1 MVNNFK
7 LIILLL
13 LAFFIPIT
21 LSNDL
26 SDHVPSLLK
35 NNPEHSHL
43 LRLVAAISEQG
54 HFSKKKISNESSH
67 LILKNYLNT
76 LDSQKIYFT
85 QSDINY
91 FQRYR
96 YKIDDA
102 LKNGNLEPIF
112 DIFRI
117 YRLRVQQ
124 RIEYSIKIINSTNS
138 FLVDDEYD
146 FSRDN
151 VKWQKDVS
159 ILDTSWEK
167 KSKNDLLS
175 ILLAGQEINTAKKTL
190 NKRYQKFLNRINN
203 YDSNDVID
211 IFLNSYVHFLD
222 PHSNY
227 LNPNRAEEYEI
238 QTTLSYQGIGA
249 RLELSD
255 DYVQIESIIPGSPA
269 FKNGELK
276 PLDKIIG
283 VLDNESNDLIDV
295 IGWELDE
302 VVKLIRGPKNTD
314 VTLQILPTG
323 SNPDG
328 NPYLLTL
335 ERDEVELE
343 QQAASSYIE
352 TINNAQGTYSIGII
366 KVPSF
371 YQDFAARR
379 RGDKDYRSTTLDVK
393 KIVENLVDIGI
404 DALTIDLRGNSGG
417 LLDEAAS
424 LTGLFIN
431 DGPLVQ
437 LKDTNEKIDVIED
450 PIPGSIYDGPMVVLI
465 DRFSA
470 SASEIFAG
478 AIQDYRRGIIIGQ
491 KTYGKGSVQ
500 SLYPLDRYSRFTSKK
515 GFGQLTLTIAKYY
528 RVTGAGT
535 QNKGVIPDIVLPSF
549 IDEKLIGEE
558 TKINSLPWDKIP
570 SLEFN
575 TNNSLKEPIH
585 FIENNFKSR
594 SENNLP
600 FDYLKE
606 DIKRSFEQRENSIVS
621 LNIETR
627 TASREQILKDNK
639 GRRSSRLKALG
650 FEEDSF
656 DDFRNQTILNEIY
669 NMVVDYINYLNP
681 PVLNDEENL
690 FVEVSNQ

>member
-7 LIILLL
+7 LITLLL
-13 LAFFIPIT
+13 LVFFTPIT

-26 SDHVPSLLK
+26 LDYVPALLK

-43 LRLVAAISEQG
+43 LKLVAAISEQG
-54 HFSKKKISNESSH
+54 HFSKKKITNESSH
-67 LILKNYLNT
+67 LILNNYLNT

-138 FLVDDEYD
+138 FLADEEYD
-146 FSRDN
+146 FGRDN

-255 DYVQIESIIPGSPA
+255 DYVQIQSIIPGSPA

-283 VLDNESNDLIDV
+283 VLDNESNDLVDV

-352 TINNAQGTYSIGII
+352 TIINSQGTYSIGII

-371 YQDFAARR
+371 YQDFTARR

-437 LKDTNEKIDVIED
+437 LKGTNEKIDVIED

-478 AIQDYRRGIIIGQ
+478 AIQDYSRGIIIGQ

-594 SENNLP
+594 SENNLS

-627 TASREQILKDNK
+627 TASREQILKENK

-656 DDFRNQTILNEIY
+656 DDFRDQTILNEIY

-690 FVEVSNQ
+690 LVEVTNQ

>member
-1 MVNNFK
+1 
-7 LIILLL
+7 
-13 LAFFIPIT
+13 
-21 LSNDL
+21 
-26 SDHVPSLLK
+26 
-35 NNPEHSHL
+35 
-43 LRLVAAISEQG
+43 
-54 HFSKKKISNESSH
+54 SKKKITNESSH
-67 LILKNYLNT
+67 LILNNYLNT

-238 QTTLSYQGIGA
+238 QTRLSYQGIGA

-255 DYVQIESIIPGSPA
+255 DYVQIQSIIPGSPA

-283 VLDNESNDLIDV
+283 VLDNESNDLVDV

-302 VVKLIRGPKNTD
+302 VVKLIRGPKNTN

-343 QQAASSYIE
+343 QQTASSYIE
-352 TINNAQGTYSIGII
+352 TIKNAQGTYSIGII

-371 YQDFAARR
+371 YQDFTARR

-393 KIVENLVDIGI
+393 KIVESLVDIGI

-437 LKDTNEKIDVIED
+437 LKGTNEKIDVIED

-478 AIQDYRRGIIIGQ
+478 AIQDYSRGIIIGQ

-570 SLEFN
+570 SLEFK

-594 SENNLP
+594 SENNLS

-627 TASREQILKDNK
+627 TASREQILKENK

-690 FVEVSNQ
+690 LVEVTNQ

>member
-146 FSRDN
+146 FSREN

-190 NKRYQKFLNRINN
+190 NKRYQKFLSRINN

-255 DYVQIESIIPGSPA
+255 DYVQIQSIIPGSPA

-283 VLDNESNDLIDV
+283 VLDNESNDLVDV

-302 VVKLIRGPKNTD
+302 VVKLIRGPKNTN

-371 YQDFAARR
+371 YQDFTARR

-437 LKDTNEKIDVIED
+437 LKSTNEKIDVIED

-478 AIQDYRRGIIIGQ
+478 AIQDYKRGIIIGQ

-549 IDEKLIGEE
+549 IDERLIGEE

>member
-7 LIILLL
+7 LITLLL
-13 LAFFIPIT
+13 LVFFTPIT

-26 SDHVPSLLK
+26 LDHVPALLK

-43 LRLVAAISEQG
+43 LKLVAAISEQG
-54 HFSKKKISNESSH
+54 HFSKKKITNESSH
-67 LILKNYLNT
+67 LILNNYLNT

-138 FLVDDEYD
+138 FLADEEYD
-146 FSRDN
+146 FGRDN

-255 DYVQIESIIPGSPA
+255 DYVQIQSIIPGSPA

-283 VLDNESNDLIDV
+283 VLDNESNDLVDV

-352 TINNAQGTYSIGII
+352 TIINSQGTYSIGII

-371 YQDFAARR
+371 YQDFTARR

-437 LKDTNEKIDVIED
+437 LKGTNEKIDVIED

-478 AIQDYRRGIIIGQ
+478 AIQDYSRGIIIGQ

-594 SENNLP
+594 SENNLS

-627 TASREQILKDNK
+627 TASREQILKENK

-656 DDFRNQTILNEIY
+656 DDFRDQTILNEIY

-690 FVEVSNQ
+690 LVEVTNQ

>member
-7 LIILLL
+7 LITLLL

-26 SDHVPSLLK
+26 PDHVPSLLK
-35 NNPEHSHL
+35 YNPEHSHL

-96 YKIDDA
+96 YTIDDA

-146 FSRDN
+146 FSREN

-203 YDSNDVID
+203 YESNDVVD

-255 DYVQIESIIPGSPA
+255 DYVQIQSIIPGSPA

-283 VLDNESNDLIDV
+283 VLDNENNELIDV

-478 AIQDYRRGIIIGQ
+478 AIQDYKRGIIIGQ

-549 IDEKLIGEE
+549 IDERLIGEE

-650 FEEDSF
+650 FEEESF

>member
-1 MVNNFK
+1 MLNRYK
-7 LIILLL
+7 TIILLSL
-13 LAFFIPIT
+13 VIFTPIT
-21 LSNDL
+21 LSDDSAN
-26 SDHVPSLLK
+26 HVPSLLK
-35 NNPEHSHL
+35 SNPEQSHL
-43 LRLVAAISEQG
+43 LKLVTAISEQG
-54 HFSKKKISNESSH
+54 HFSKKKITNESSH

-76 LDSQKIYFT
+76 LDSQKMYFT

-102 LKNGNLEPIF
+102 LKNGNLEPVF

-124 RIEYSIKIINSTNS
+124 RIEYSMNTINSTTS
-138 FLVDDEYD
+138 FIANEEYD
-146 FSRDN
+146 FRREN
-151 VKWQKDVS
+151 TQWQKDDA
-159 ILDTSWEK
+159 ILDTYWAK

-190 NKRYQKFLNRINN
+190 NKRYLKFLNRINN

-255 DYVQIESIIPGSPA
+255 EYVQIQGIIPGSPA

-283 VLDNESNDLIDV
+283 VLDNESNDMIDV

-302 VVKLIRGPKNTD
+302 VVKLIRGPKNTN

-323 SNPDG
+323 SNPDS

-352 TINNAQGTYSIGII
+352 TINNAQGSYSIGVI

-371 YQDFAARR
+371 YQDFTARR
-379 RGDKDYRSTTLDVK
+379 RGDKDYRSTTLDVE
-393 KIVENLVDIGI
+393 KIVENLVEIGI
-404 DALTIDLRGNSGG
+404 DAITIDLRGNSGG

-431 DGPLVQ
+431 EGPLVQ
-437 LKDTNEKIDVIED
+437 LKDTNEKIDVIND

-478 AIQDYRRGIIIGQ
+478 AIQDYSRGIIIGQ

-515 GFGQLTLTIAKYY
+515 GFGQLTLTVAKYY

-549 IDEKLIGEE
+549 IDENLIGEE
-558 TKINSLPWDKIP
+558 TKINALPWDRIP
-570 SLEFN
+570 SLKFN
-575 TNNSLKEPIH
+575 TNKSLKEPIY

-594 SENNLP
+594 SNNNLP

-606 DIKRSFEQRENSIVS
+606 DIKRSFEQREDSIVS

-627 TASREQILKDNK
+627 TASREQILNDNK
-639 GRRSSRLKALG
+639 DRRSNRLKVLG

-669 NMVVDYINYLNP
+669 HMVVDYINYLKP
-681 PVLNDEENL
+681 PVSTDKDNL
-690 FVEVSNQ
+690 YVEISN

>member
-7 LIILLL
+7 LITLLL

-26 SDHVPSLLK
+26 PDHVPSLLK
-35 NNPEHSHL
+35 YNPEHSHL

-96 YKIDDA
+96 YTIDDA

-146 FSRDN
+146 FSREN

-203 YDSNDVID
+203 YESNDVID

-227 LNPNRAEEYEI
+227 LNPHRAEEYEI

-255 DYVQIESIIPGSPA
+255 DYVQIQSIIPGSPA

-371 YQDFAARR
+371 YQDFTARR

-437 LKDTNEKIDVIED
+437 LKSTNEKIDVIED

-690 FVEVSNQ
+690 FVEASNQ

>member
-146 FSRDN
+146 FSREN

-190 NKRYQKFLNRINN
+190 NKRYQKFLSRINN

-283 VLDNESNDLIDV
+283 VLDNESNDLVDV

-302 VVKLIRGPKNTD
+302 VVKLIRGPKNTN

-437 LKDTNEKIDVIED
+437 LKSTNEKIDVIED

-690 FVEVSNQ
+690 FVEASNQ

>member
-146 FSRDN
+146 FSREN

-190 NKRYQKFLNRINN
+190 NKRYQKFLSRINN

-371 YQDFAARR
+371 YQDFTARR

-437 LKDTNEKIDVIED
+437 LKSTNEKIDVIED

-478 AIQDYRRGIIIGQ
+478 AIQDYKRGIIIGQ

-500 SLYPLDRYSRFTSKK
+500 SLYPLDRYSRFTSRK

-690 FVEVSNQ
+690 FVEASNQ

>member
-146 FSRDN
+146 FSREN

-190 NKRYQKFLNRINN
+190 NKRYQKFLSRINN

-255 DYVQIESIIPGSPA
+255 DYVQIQSIIPGSPA

-283 VLDNESNDLIDV
+283 VLDNESNDLVDV

>member
-238 QTTLSYQGIGA
+238 QTRLSYQGIGA

-255 DYVQIESIIPGSPA
+255 DYVQIQSIIPGSPA

-343 QQAASSYIE
+343 QQTASSYIE

-371 YQDFAARR
+371 YQDFTARR

-437 LKDTNEKIDVIED
+437 LKGTNEKIDVIED

-478 AIQDYRRGIIIGQ
+478 AIQDYSRGIIIGQ

>member
-146 FSRDN
+146 FSREN

-190 NKRYQKFLNRINN
+190 NKRYQKFLSRINN

-255 DYVQIESIIPGSPA
+255 DYVQIQSIIPGSPA

-371 YQDFAARR
+371 YQDFTARR

-478 AIQDYRRGIIIGQ
+478 AIQDYKRGIIIGQ

-549 IDEKLIGEE
+549 IDERLIGEE

>member
-1 MVNNFK
+1 MLNRYK
-7 LIILLL
+7 TIILLSL
-13 LAFFIPIT
+13 VIFTPIT
-21 LSNDL
+21 LSDDSAN
-26 SDHVPSLLK
+26 HVPSLLK
-35 NNPEHSHL
+35 SNPEQSHL
-43 LRLVAAISEQG
+43 LKLVTAISEQG
-54 HFSKKKISNESSH
+54 HFSKKKITNESSH

-76 LDSQKIYFT
+76 LDSQKMYFT

-102 LKNGNLEPIF
+102 LKNGNLEPVF

-124 RIEYSIKIINSTNS
+124 RIEYSMNTINSTTS
-138 FLVDDEYD
+138 FIANEEYD
-146 FSRDN
+146 FRREN
-151 VKWQKDVS
+151 TQWQKDDV
-159 ILDTSWEK
+159 ILDTYWAK

-190 NKRYQKFLNRINN
+190 NKRYLKFLNRINN

-238 QTTLSYQGIGA
+238 QTRLSYQGIGA

-255 DYVQIESIIPGSPA
+255 EYVQIQGIIPGSPA

-283 VLDNESNDLIDV
+283 VLDNESNDMIDV

-302 VVKLIRGPKNTD
+302 VVKLIRGPKNTN

-323 SNPDG
+323 SNPDS

-352 TINNAQGTYSIGII
+352 TINNAQGSYSIGVI

-371 YQDFAARR
+371 YQDFTARR
-379 RGDKDYRSTTLDVK
+379 RGDKDYRSTTLDVE
-393 KIVENLVDIGI
+393 KIVENLVEIGI
-404 DALTIDLRGNSGG
+404 DAITIDLRGNSGG

-431 DGPLVQ
+431 EGPLVQ
-437 LKDTNEKIDVIED
+437 LKDTNEKIDVIND

-478 AIQDYRRGIIIGQ
+478 AIQDYSRGIIIGQ

-515 GFGQLTLTIAKYY
+515 GFGQLTLTVAKYY

-549 IDEKLIGEE
+549 IDENLIGEE
-558 TKINSLPWDKIP
+558 TKINALPWDRIP
-570 SLEFN
+570 SLKFN
-575 TNNSLKEPIH
+575 TNKSLKEPIY

-594 SENNLP
+594 SNNNLP

-606 DIKRSFEQRENSIVS
+606 DIKRSFEQREDSIVS

-627 TASREQILKDNK
+627 TASREQILNDNK
-639 GRRSSRLKALG
+639 DRRSNRLKVLG

-669 NMVVDYINYLNP
+669 HMVVDYINYLKP
-681 PVLNDEENL
+681 PASTDKDNL
-690 FVEVSNQ
+690 YVEISN

>member
-7 LIILLL
+7 LITLLL
-13 LAFFIPIT
+13 LVFFTPIT

-26 SDHVPSLLK
+26 LDHVPALLK

-43 LRLVAAISEQG
+43 LKLVAAISEQG
-54 HFSKKKISNESSH
+54 HFSKKKITNESSH
-67 LILKNYLNT
+67 LILNNYLNT

-146 FSRDN
+146 FSREN

-190 NKRYQKFLNRINN
+190 NKRYKKFLNRINN
-203 YDSNDVID
+203 YESNDVID

-227 LNPNRAEEYEI
+227 LNPHRAEEYEI

-255 DYVQIESIIPGSPA
+255 DYVQIQSIIPGSPA

-283 VLDNESNDLIDV
+283 VLDNESNELIDV

-437 LKDTNEKIDVIED
+437 LKSTNEKIDVIED

-478 AIQDYRRGIIIGQ
+478 AIQDYKRGIIIGQ

-500 SLYPLDRYSRFTSKK
+500 SLYPLDRYSRFTSRK

-650 FEEDSF
+650 FEEESF

-690 FVEVSNQ
+690 LVEVTNQ

>member
-7 LIILLL
+7 LITLLL
-13 LAFFIPIT
+13 LVFFTPIT

-26 SDHVPSLLK
+26 LDHVPALLK

-43 LRLVAAISEQG
+43 LKLVTAISEQG
-54 HFSKKKISNESSH
+54 HFSKKKITNESSH
-67 LILKNYLNT
+67 LILNNYLNT

-138 FLVDDEYD
+138 FLADEEYD

-255 DYVQIESIIPGSPA
+255 DYVQIQSIIPGSPA

-283 VLDNESNDLIDV
+283 VLDNESNDLVDV

-352 TINNAQGTYSIGII
+352 TIKNAQGTYSIGII

-371 YQDFAARR
+371 YQDFTARR

-478 AIQDYRRGIIIGQ
+478 AIQDYSRGIIIGQ

-500 SLYPLDRYSRFTSKK
+500 SLYPLDRYSKFTSKK

-594 SENNLP
+594 SENNLS

-627 TASREQILKDNK
+627 TASREQILKENK

-690 FVEVSNQ
+690 LVEVTNQ

>member
-7 LIILLL
+7 LITLLL
-13 LAFFIPIT
+13 LVFFTPIT

-26 SDHVPSLLK
+26 LDHVPALLK

-43 LRLVAAISEQG
+43 LKLVTAISEQG
-54 HFSKKKISNESSH
+54 HFSKKKITNESSH
-67 LILKNYLNT
+67 LILNNYLNT

-138 FLVDDEYD
+138 FLADEEYD

-255 DYVQIESIIPGSPA
+255 DYVQIQSIIPGSPA

-283 VLDNESNDLIDV
+283 VLDNESNDLVDV

-352 TINNAQGTYSIGII
+352 TIKNAQGTYSIGII

-371 YQDFAARR
+371 YQDFTARR

-478 AIQDYRRGIIIGQ
+478 AIQDYSRGIIIGQ

-594 SENNLP
+594 SENNLS

-627 TASREQILKDNK
+627 TASREQILKENK

>member
-96 YKIDDA
+96 YTIDDA

-146 FSRDN
+146 FSRKN

-203 YDSNDVID
+203 YESNDVID

-227 LNPNRAEEYEI
+227 LNPHRAEEYEI

-255 DYVQIESIIPGSPA
+255 DYVQIQSIIPGSPA

-437 LKDTNEKIDVIED
+437 LKSTNEKIDVIED

-478 AIQDYRRGIIIGQ
+478 AIQDYKRGIIIGQ

-594 SENNLP
+594 SENNLS

-650 FEEDSF
+650 FEEESF

>member
-146 FSRDN
+146 FSREN

-190 NKRYQKFLNRINN
+190 NKRYQKFLSRINN

-255 DYVQIESIIPGSPA
+255 DYVQIQSIIPGSPA

-371 YQDFAARR
+371 YQDFTARR

-437 LKDTNEKIDVIED
+437 LKSTNEKIDVIED

-478 AIQDYRRGIIIGQ
+478 AIQDYKRGIIIGQ

-500 SLYPLDRYSRFTSKK
+500 SLYPLDRYSRFTSRK

>member
-7 LIILLL
+7 LITLLL

-26 SDHVPSLLK
+26 PDHVPSLLK
-35 NNPEHSHL
+35 YNPEHSHL

-190 NKRYQKFLNRINN
+190 NKRYQKFLSRINN

-255 DYVQIESIIPGSPA
+255 DYVQIQSIIPGSPA

-283 VLDNESNDLIDV
+283 VLDNESNDLVDV

-371 YQDFAARR
+371 YQDFTARR

-478 AIQDYRRGIIIGQ
+478 AIQDYSRGIIIGQ

-690 FVEVSNQ
+690 LVEVTNQ

>member
-85 QSDINY
+85 QTDINY

-146 FSRDN
+146 FSREN

-255 DYVQIESIIPGSPA
+255 DYVQIQSIIPGSPA

-283 VLDNESNDLIDV
+283 VLDNESNDLVDV

-371 YQDFAARR
+371 YQDFTARR

-437 LKDTNEKIDVIED
+437 LKSTNEKIDVIED

-690 FVEVSNQ
+690 FVEASNQ

>member
-1 MVNNFK
+1 MLNRYK
-7 LIILLL
+7 TIILLSL
-13 LAFFIPIT
+13 VIFTPIT
-21 LSNDL
+21 V
-26 SDHVPSLLK
+26 SDDSANHVPSLLK
-35 NNPEHSHL
+35 SNPEQSHL
-43 LRLVAAISEQG
+43 LKLVTAISEQG
-54 HFSKKKISNESSH
+54 HFSKKKITNESSH

-76 LDSQKIYFT
+76 LDSQKMYFT

-102 LKNGNLEPIF
+102 LKNGNLEPVF

-124 RIEYSIKIINSTNS
+124 RIEYSMNTINSTTS
-138 FLVDDEYD
+138 FIANEEYD
-146 FSRDN
+146 FRREN
-151 VKWQKDVS
+151 TQWQKDDA
-159 ILDTSWEK
+159 ILDTYWAK

-190 NKRYQKFLNRINN
+190 NKRYLKFLNRINN

-255 DYVQIESIIPGSPA
+255 EYVQIQGIIPGSPA

-302 VVKLIRGPKNTD
+302 VVKLIRGPKNTN

-323 SNPDG
+323 SNPDS

-352 TINNAQGTYSIGII
+352 TINNAQGSYSIGVI

-371 YQDFAARR
+371 YQDFTARR
-379 RGDKDYRSTTLDVK
+379 RGDKDYRSTTLDVE
-393 KIVENLVDIGI
+393 KIVENLVEIGI
-404 DALTIDLRGNSGG
+404 DAITIDLRGNSGG

-431 DGPLVQ
+431 EGPLVQ
-437 LKDTNEKIDVIED
+437 LKDTNEKIDVIND

-478 AIQDYRRGIIIGQ
+478 AIQDYSRGIIIGQ

-515 GFGQLTLTIAKYY
+515 GFGQLTLTVAKYY

-549 IDEKLIGEE
+549 IDENLIGEE
-558 TKINSLPWDKIP
+558 TKINALPWDRIP
-570 SLEFN
+570 SLKFN
-575 TNNSLKEPIH
+575 TNKSLKEPIY
-585 FIENNFKSR
+585 FIENHFKSR
-594 SENNLP
+594 SNNNLP

-606 DIKRSFEQRENSIVS
+606 DIKRSFEQREDSIVS

-627 TASREQILKDNK
+627 TASREQILNDNK
-639 GRRSSRLKALG
+639 DRRTNRLKVLG

-669 NMVVDYINYLNP
+669 HMVVDYINYLKP
-681 PVLNDEENL
+681 PASTDKDNL
-690 FVEVSNQ
+690 YVEIPN

>member
-146 FSRDN
+146 FSREN

-255 DYVQIESIIPGSPA
+255 DYVQIQSIIPGSPA

-283 VLDNESNDLIDV
+283 VLDNESNDLVDV

-302 VVKLIRGPKNTD
+302 VVKLIRGPKNTN

-371 YQDFAARR
+371 YQDFTARR

-437 LKDTNEKIDVIED
+437 LKSTNEKIDVIED

-690 FVEVSNQ
+690 FVEASNQ

>member
-7 LIILLL
+7 LITLLL

-26 SDHVPSLLK
+26 PDHVPSLLK
-35 NNPEHSHL
+35 YNPEHSHL

-146 FSRDN
+146 FSREN

-190 NKRYQKFLNRINN
+190 NKRYQKFLSRINN

-255 DYVQIESIIPGSPA
+255 DYVQIQSIIPGSPA

-371 YQDFAARR
+371 YQDFTARR

-690 FVEVSNQ
+690 LVEVTNQ

>member
-7 LIILLL
+7 LITLLL
-13 LAFFIPIT
+13 LVFFTPIT

-26 SDHVPSLLK
+26 LDHVPALLK

-43 LRLVAAISEQG
+43 LKLVAAISEQG
-54 HFSKKKISNESSH
+54 HFSKKKITNESSH
-67 LILKNYLNT
+67 LILNNYLNT

-124 RIEYSIKIINSTNS
+124 RIEYSIKIINSTSS
-138 FLVDDEYD
+138 FLADEEYD

-151 VKWQKDVS
+151 IKWQKDVS

-238 QTTLSYQGIGA
+238 QTRLSYQGIGA

-255 DYVQIESIIPGSPA
+255 DYVQIQSIIPGSPA

-283 VLDNESNDLIDV
+283 VLDNESNDLVDV

-352 TINNAQGTYSIGII
+352 TIKNAQGTYSIGII

-371 YQDFAARR
+371 YQDFTARR

-393 KIVENLVDIGI
+393 KIVENLLDIGI

-437 LKDTNEKIDVIED
+437 LKGINEKIDVIED

-478 AIQDYRRGIIIGQ
+478 AIQDYSRGIIIGQ

-594 SENNLP
+594 SENNLS

-627 TASREQILKDNK
+627 TASREQILKENK

-656 DDFRNQTILNEIY
+656 DDFRDQTILNEIY

-690 FVEVSNQ
+690 LVEVTNQ

>member
-54 HFSKKKISNESSH
+54 HFSKKKITNESSH
-67 LILKNYLNT
+67 LILNNYLNT

-146 FSRDN
+146 FSRKN

-190 NKRYQKFLNRINN
+190 NKRYQKFLSRINN

-437 LKDTNEKIDVIED
+437 LKSTNEKIDVIED

-478 AIQDYRRGIIIGQ
+478 AIQDYKRGIIIGQ

-549 IDEKLIGEE
+549 IDERLIGEE

-594 SENNLP
+594 SENNLS

-650 FEEDSF
+650 FEEESF

>member
-26 SDHVPSLLK
+26 PDHVPSLLK

-146 FSRDN
+146 FSREN

-190 NKRYQKFLNRINN
+190 NKRYQKFLSRINN

-371 YQDFAARR
+371 YQDFTARR

-437 LKDTNEKIDVIED
+437 LKSTNEKIDVIED

-690 FVEVSNQ
+690 FVEASNQ

>member
-146 FSRDN
+146 FSREN

-190 NKRYQKFLNRINN
+190 NKRYQKFLSRINN

-343 QQAASSYIE
+343 QQTASSYIE
-352 TINNAQGTYSIGII
+352 TIKNAQGTYSIGII

-371 YQDFAARR
+371 YQDFTARR

-437 LKDTNEKIDVIED
+437 LKSTNEKIDVIED

-478 AIQDYRRGIIIGQ
+478 AIQDYKRGIIIGQ

-690 FVEVSNQ
+690 FVEASNQ

>member
-146 FSRDN
+146 FSREN

-190 NKRYQKFLNRINN
+190 NKRYQKFLSRINN

-255 DYVQIESIIPGSPA
+255 DYVQIQSIIPGSPA

-371 YQDFAARR
+371 YQDFTARR

-437 LKDTNEKIDVIED
+437 LKSTNEKIDVIED

-690 FVEVSNQ
+690 FVEASNQ

>member
-146 FSRDN
+146 FSREN

-203 YDSNDVID
+203 YESNDVID

-227 LNPNRAEEYEI
+227 LNPHRAEEYEI

-478 AIQDYRRGIIIGQ
+478 AIQDYKRGIIIGQ

-500 SLYPLDRYSRFTSKK
+500 SLYPLDRYSRFTSRK

-549 IDEKLIGEE
+549 IDERLIGEE

>member
-1 MVNNFK
+1 MLNRYK
-7 LIILLL
+7 TIILLL
-13 LAFFIPIT
+13 LVIFTPIT
-21 LSNDL
+21 LSDDSAN
-26 SDHVPSLLK
+26 HVPSLLK
-35 NNPEHSHL
+35 SNPEQSHL
-43 LRLVAAISEQG
+43 LKLVTAISEQG
-54 HFSKKKISNESSH
+54 HFSKKKITNESSH

-76 LDSQKIYFT
+76 LDSQKMYFT

-102 LKNGNLEPIF
+102 LKNGNLEPVF

-124 RIEYSIKIINSTNS
+124 RIEYSMNTINSTTS
-138 FLVDDEYD
+138 FIANEEYD
-146 FSRDN
+146 FRREN
-151 VKWQKDVS
+151 TQWQKDDA
-159 ILDTSWEK
+159 ILDTYWAK

-190 NKRYQKFLNRINN
+190 NKRYLKFLNRINN

-255 DYVQIESIIPGSPA
+255 EYVQIQGIIPGSPA

-283 VLDNESNDLIDV
+283 VLDKESNDLIDV

-302 VVKLIRGPKNTD
+302 VVKLIRGPKNTN

-323 SNPDG
+323 SNPDS

-335 ERDEVELE
+335 ERDEDELE

-352 TINNAQGTYSIGII
+352 TINNAQGSYSIGVI

-371 YQDFAARR
+371 YQDFTARR
-379 RGDKDYRSTTLDVK
+379 RGDKDYRSTTLDVE
-393 KIVENLVDIGI
+393 KIVENLVEIGI
-404 DALTIDLRGNSGG
+404 DAITIDLRGNSGG

-431 DGPLVQ
+431 EGPLVQ
-437 LKDTNEKIDVIED
+437 LKDTNEKIDVIND

-478 AIQDYRRGIIIGQ
+478 AIQDYSRGIIIGQ

-515 GFGQLTLTIAKYY
+515 GFGQLTLTVAKYY

-549 IDEKLIGEE
+549 IDESLIGEE
-558 TKINSLPWDKIP
+558 TKINALPWDTIP
-570 SLEFN
+570 SLKFN
-575 TNNSLKEPIH
+575 TNKSLKEPIY

-594 SENNLP
+594 SNNNLP

-627 TASREQILKDNK
+627 TASREQILIDNK
-639 GRRSSRLKALG
+639 GRRSNRLKVLG

-669 NMVVDYINYLNP
+669 YMVVDYINYLKP
-681 PVLNDEENL
+681 TASTDEDNL
-690 FVEVSNQ
+690 FVEISN

>member
-146 FSRDN
+146 FSREN

-190 NKRYQKFLNRINN
+190 NKRYQKFLSRINN

-437 LKDTNEKIDVIED
+437 LKSTNEKIDVIED

-570 SLEFN
+570 SLEFK

-650 FEEDSF
+650 FEEESF

-690 FVEVSNQ
+690 FVEASNQ

>member
-190 NKRYQKFLNRINN
+190 NKRYQKFLSRINN

-255 DYVQIESIIPGSPA
+255 DYVQIQSIIPGSPA

-371 YQDFAARR
+371 YQDFTARR

-437 LKDTNEKIDVIED
+437 LKSTNEKIDVIED

-690 FVEVSNQ
+690 FVEASNQ

>member
-7 LIILLL
+7 LITLLL

-26 SDHVPSLLK
+26 PDHVPSLLK
-35 NNPEHSHL
+35 YNPEHSHL

-146 FSRDN
+146 FSREN

-203 YDSNDVID
+203 YESNDVID

-255 DYVQIESIIPGSPA
+255 DYVQIQSIIPGSPA

-283 VLDNESNDLIDV
+283 VLDNESNELIDV

-478 AIQDYRRGIIIGQ
+478 AIQDYKRGIIIGQ

-549 IDEKLIGEE
+549 IDERLIGEE

-690 FVEVSNQ
+690 FVEVSN

>member
-96 YKIDDA
+96 YTIDDA

-146 FSRDN
+146 FSREN

-203 YDSNDVID
+203 YESNDVID

-255 DYVQIESIIPGSPA
+255 DYVQIQSIIPGSPA

-283 VLDNESNDLIDV
+283 VLDNESNELIDV

-371 YQDFAARR
+371 YQDFTARR

-478 AIQDYRRGIIIGQ
+478 AIQDYKRGIIIGQ

-549 IDEKLIGEE
+549 IDERLIGEE

-650 FEEDSF
+650 FEEESF

>member
-1 MVNNFK
+1 MLNRYK
-7 LIILLL
+7 TIILLSL
-13 LAFFIPIT
+13 VIFTPIT
-21 LSNDL
+21 LSDDSAN
-26 SDHVPSLLK
+26 HVPSLLK
-35 NNPEHSHL
+35 SNPEQSHL
-43 LRLVAAISEQG
+43 LKLVTAISEQG
-54 HFSKKKISNESSH
+54 HFSKKKITNESSH

-76 LDSQKIYFT
+76 LDSQKMYFT

-102 LKNGNLEPIF
+102 LKNGNLEPVF

-124 RIEYSIKIINSTNS
+124 RIEYSMNTINSTTS
-138 FLVDDEYD
+138 FIANEEYD
-146 FSRDN
+146 FRREN
-151 VKWQKDVS
+151 TQWQKDDA
-159 ILDTSWEK
+159 ILDTYWAK

-190 NKRYQKFLNRINN
+190 NKRYLKFLNRINN

-255 DYVQIESIIPGSPA
+255 EYVQIQCIIPGSPA

-283 VLDNESNDLIDV
+283 VLDNKSNELIDV

-302 VVKLIRGPKNTD
+302 VVKLIRGPKNTN

-323 SNPDG
+323 SNPDS

-352 TINNAQGTYSIGII
+352 TINNAEGSYSIGVI

-371 YQDFAARR
+371 YQDFSARR
-379 RGDKDYRSTTLDVK
+379 RGDKDYRSTTLDVE
-393 KIVENLVDIGI
+393 KIVENLVEIGI
-404 DALTIDLRGNSGG
+404 DAITIDLRGNSGG

-431 DGPLVQ
+431 EGPLVQ
-437 LKDTNEKIDVIED
+437 LKDTNEKIDVIND

-478 AIQDYRRGIIIGQ
+478 AIQDYSRGIIIGQ

-515 GFGQLTLTIAKYY
+515 GFGQLTLTVAKYY

-549 IDEKLIGEE
+549 IDENLIGEE
-558 TKINSLPWDKIP
+558 TKINALPWDRIP
-570 SLEFN
+570 SLKFN
-575 TNNSLKEPIH
+575 TNKSLKEPIY
-585 FIENNFKSR
+585 FIENHFKSR
-594 SENNLP
+594 SNNNLP

-606 DIKRSFEQRENSIVS
+606 DIKRSFEQREDSIVS

-627 TASREQILKDNK
+627 TASREQILNDNK
-639 GRRSSRLKALG
+639 DRRSNRLKVLG

-669 NMVVDYINYLNP
+669 HMVVDYINYLKP
-681 PVLNDEENL
+681 PASTDKDNL
-690 FVEVSNQ
+690 YVEIPN

>member
-7 LIILLL
+7 LITILL

-26 SDHVPSLLK
+26 PDHVPSLLK
-35 NNPEHSHL
+35 YNPEHSHL

-96 YKIDDA
+96 YTIDDA

-146 FSRDN
+146 FSREN

-203 YDSNDVID
+203 YESNDVID

-255 DYVQIESIIPGSPA
+255 DYVQIQSIIPGSPA

-371 YQDFAARR
+371 YQDFTARR

-478 AIQDYRRGIIIGQ
+478 AIQDYKRGIIIGQ

-500 SLYPLDRYSRFTSKK
+500 SLYPLDRYSRFTSRK

-549 IDEKLIGEE
+549 IDERLIGEE

-650 FEEDSF
+650 FEEESF

-690 FVEVSNQ
+690 FVEASNQ

>member
-7 LIILLL
+7 LITLLL

-146 FSRDN
+146 FSREN

-203 YDSNDVID
+203 YESNDVID

-255 DYVQIESIIPGSPA
+255 DYVQIQSIIPGSPA

-283 VLDNESNDLIDV
+283 VLDNESNELIDV

-478 AIQDYRRGIIIGQ
+478 AIQDYKRGIIIGQ

-549 IDEKLIGEE
+549 IDERLIGEE

-650 FEEDSF
+650 FEEESF

>member
-146 FSRDN
+146 FSREN

-190 NKRYQKFLNRINN
+190 NKRYQKFLSRINN

-255 DYVQIESIIPGSPA
+255 DYVQIQSIIPGSPA

-437 LKDTNEKIDVIED
+437 LKSTNEKIDVIED

-650 FEEDSF
+650 FEEESF

-690 FVEVSNQ
+690 FVEASNQ